1 MSERGFTPR
10 ERKDKEVAM
19 ADSADD
25 RQRIRRLT
33 ERVSCAG

>member
-1 MSERGFTPR
+1 MSEGGFTPR
-10 ERKDKEVAM
+10 ERKTKEADM
-19 ADSADD
+19 ADGADD

>member
-1 MSERGFTPR
+1 MR
-10 ERKDKEVAM
+10 EEAAM
-19 ADSADD
+19 ADPADD

>member
-10 ERKDKEVAM
+10 ERKTRRRVM